1 MAVPSKFEL
10 WDLPSLAPIPFDNFQ
25 TSDYNVGQNPN
36 IQDGLLELVPS
47 SSYSKV
53 KFTYSPKPRYV
64 ILHIANHDIV
74 MVCVITYF
82 NYITT
87 HTFPLG
93 SEKGMSYYIFTMV
106 CPNTEYVLLSILS
119 LDNK

>member
-1 MAVPSKFEL
+1 
-10 WDLPSLAPIPFDNFQ
+10 
-25 TSDYNVGQNPN
+25 
-36 IQDGLLELVPS
+36 
-47 SSYSKV
+47 
-53 KFTYSPKPRYV
+53 
-64 ILHIANHDIV
+64 

-106 CPNTEYVLLSILS
+106 CPNTEYVLLSILLVFFGGS
-119 LDNK
+119 HGRKQKTYTQVNHFKEMLRKMEFFNR

>member
-1 MAVPSKFEL
+1 MGGYSPPC
-10 WDLPSLAPIPFDNFQ
+10 LPSSAP
-25 TSDYNVGQNPN
+25 
-36 IQDGLLELVPS
+36 LESYTL
-47 SSYSKV
+47 YSKV
-53 KFTYSPKPRYV
+53 KFTYSSKPRYV

-106 CPNTEYVLLSILS
+106 CPNTEYVLLSILILAQLLLS
-119 LDNK
+119 LTYSLEASNPLSPSI